1 MKKIKRIMRLFLVVL
16 VLFLAT
22 VYFQNS
28 WLQVSSY
35 TITSPKVPEAF
46 NGYKIVQLSDLHS
59 RKFGSDNEK
68 LIHKLQVIKPDIIVT
83 TGDMKNSVND
93 NGQVFLVLLKQLAG
107 QYPVYYVSGN
117 HEQIAEYKTPK
128 EHQAYMEQI
137 RQQGVVVLDDHTTKI
152 TAAGESINL
161 YGLILPLRYYKA
173 KNTATYIGEKP
184 FNKAFIEQ
192 AIGKPDPGSFTILMT
207 HNPLYFDDY
216 ADWGADLT
224 LTGHMHGGVIRI
236 PFIGGLLSP
245 ERSFLP
251 HYDAGKFVIQQDNR
265 EAALL
270 INRGMGNETM
280 NVKGINVPLPRVFN
294 RPDITVIELTNK

>member
-1 MKKIKRIMRLFLVVL
+1 MKKIKRVMLLLLVVF
-16 VLFLAT
+16 VIFLAT

-35 TITSPKVPEAF
+35 TITSSKVPEAF

-59 RKFGSDNEK
+59 SEFGSDNEK
-68 LIHKLQVIKPDIIVT
+68 LIRKIRAIKPDIIIT

-93 NGQVFLVLLKQLAG
+93 NGQVFLALLKQLAR

-128 EHQAYMEQI
+128 EYQAYMERI
-137 RQQGVVVLDDHTTKI
+137 RQLGVVVMDDHTVKI

-161 YGLILPLRYYKA
+161 HGLILPLRYYKA
-173 KNTATYIGEKP
+173 KNTATYVGEKP
-184 FNKAFIEQ
+184 FSKAFIEQ
-192 AIGKPDPGSFTILMT
+192 AIGKPDPGSFTLLMT
-207 HNPLYFDDY
+207 HNPLYFDVY

-236 PFIGGLLSP
+236 PFMGGLLSP
-245 ERSFLP
+245 ERSFFP
-251 HYDAGKFVIQQDNR
+251 HYDAGKFVIQQDTR
-265 EAALL
+265 EAALI
-270 INRGMGNETM
+270 INRGMGTETVD
-280 NVKGINVPLPRVFN
+280 VKGINVTLPRVFN
-294 RPDITVIELTNK
+294 RPDITVIELRNK